1 MRENFNERKTIS
13 MVAMKQMDTHVLCP
27 TRSSSFA
34 DARENRMALCREEP
48 Y

>member
-1 MRENFNERKTIS
+1 
-13 MVAMKQMDTHVLCP
+13 MVAMKQMDTRVSCTALP
-27 TRSSSFA
+27 SSFA